1 MPANRNTIV
10 RYKTIDRMLRGGR
23 TVTLEELIDACQDAI
38 ERTIGFGSVSKRT
51 IQHDIQEMRYSSAL
65 GYYAPIVV
73 VDKKFY
79 TYKDRSYSIS
89 KLQLSDADMRQLT
102 EAVDLLKQMSGFAA
116 FSEMEDVVNRL
127 EDHVA
132 SMRFKKKPV
141 ILLEKNERLQGLH
154 LITPIHDAITSR
166 TALKIEYKPFRH
178 PKPMTFTVSP
188 YILKEFRNRW
198 FLFGRKK
205 QLPGI
210 PENELLTNLAL
221 DRIVSIEESN
231 EPYELD
237 PSFKPEEYFRDIIGV
252 TRMNG
257 ANKETVR
264 FVTDAREAAY
274 IRTKP
279 LHFSQR
285 EVDADED
292 GNVTFEI
299 DVIINF
305 ELQRDIMGYGEHL
318 TVLSPQ
324 HLADEIRSRA
334 EKIAKNY
341 EKNV

>member
-10 RYKTIDRMLRGGR
+10 RYKTIDRMLCGGR
-23 TVTLEELIDACQDAI
+23 MVTLEELIDACQDAI

-73 VDKKFY
+73 VEKKFY

-89 KLQLSDADMRQLT
+89 KLQLSDADMQQLT

-141 ILLEKNERLQGLH
+141 ILLEKNERLRGLE
-154 LITPIHDAITSR
+154 LITLIHDAITSR
-166 TALKIEYKPFRH
+166 TALKIRYKPFGYNE
-178 PKPMTFTVSP
+178 PMELTVSP

-198 FLFGRKK
+198 FLFGRKD
-205 QLPGI
+205 QMPGV

-221 DRIVSIEESN
+221 DRILSLEECD
-231 EPYELD
+231 EPYKLD
-237 PSFKPEEYFRDIIGV
+237 AKFNPDEYFRDIIGV
-252 TRMNG
+252 TRPNG
-257 ANKETVR
+257 AERETVR
-264 FVTDAREAAY
+264 FVTNAREALY

-279 LHFSQR
+279 LHLSQR
-285 EVDADED
+285 EVGVDED

-299 DVIINF
+299 DVIVNF
-305 ELQRDIMGYGEHL
+305 ELQRDILSFGENI
-318 TVLSPQ
+318 TVLAPQ
-324 HLADEIRSRA
+324 YLADKIRSCA
-334 EKIAKNY
+334 EKITNNY
-341 EKNV
+341 EKNE

>member
-1 MPANRNTIV
+1 MPANRNAIV

-23 TVTLEELIDACQDAI
+23 MVTLEELIDACQDAI

-65 GYYAPIVV
+65 GYYAPIIVRE
-73 VDKKFY
+73 KKFY

-89 KLQLSDADMRQLT
+89 NLQLSDADMQQLT

-116 FSEMEDVVNRL
+116 FSEIEDVVNRL

-132 SMRFKKKPV
+132 SMRFHKKPV
-141 ILLEKNERLQGLH
+141 ILLEKNERLHGLQF
-154 LITPIHDAITSR
+154 ITPIHDAITYH
-166 TALKIEYKPFRH
+166 TVLNIQYKPFTH
-178 PKPMTFTVSP
+178 PEPMTLTVSP

-205 QLPGI
+205 QAPGI

-221 DRIVSIEESN
+221 DRIISIEESN

-252 TRMNG
+252 SRANG
-257 ANKETVR
+257 ATKETVR
-264 FVTDAREAAY
+264 FVTDTKEASY

-279 LHFSQR
+279 LHQSQR
-285 EVDADED
+285 ELEVDAE

-299 DVIINF
+299 DVIVNF
-305 ELQRDIMGYGEHL
+305 ELKRDIMGYGEHI

-324 HLADEIRSRA
+324 YLADEIRARA
-334 EKIAKNY
+334 EKITKNY
-341 EKNV
+341 DKIR